1 MESSTANQIMTPG
14 NQNFFLSPQ
23 FPLQRQ
29 YEALRAYLVEE
40 EPSGDV
46 ARRFGYSPGFF
57 RVLCYQFRH
66 DPQKRASFF
75 RQPHR
80 GPQSSPT
87 RDRVRELAVAMTEH
101 GSIILDG
108 VRTGSVQRFA
118 IQEGSGEIRNGTVTF
133 SNLPQR
139 PTIRT
144 RPTLRRADDRQRFI
158 ARCVERY
165 GESFAVF
172 VDGDPASIHQLNTPA
187 KRQAFI
193 ESAPVRPWEARPFPS
208 AHVQ

>member
-1 MESSTANQIMTPG
+1 MPDGEIVFDESGNVFRLERKQLPDGQI
-14 NQNFFLSPQ
+14 QERHIFL
-23 FPLQRQ
+23 
-29 YEALRAYLVEE
+29 
-40 EPSGDV
+40 
-46 ARRFGYSPGFF
+46 F
-57 RVLCYQFRH
+57 RV
-66 DPQKRASFF
+66 
-75 RQPHR
+75 
-80 GPQSSPT
+80 
-87 RDRVRELAVAMTEH
+87 TEH

-144 RPTLRRADDRQRFI
+144 RPTLRSADDRQRFV

-187 KRQAFI
+187 KRQVFI

-208 AHVQ
+208 AQVQ